1 MSTATLDRPRTT
13 DGAEP
18 ASNYRFTA
26 PAWPGT
32 ARVAREF
39 VAAAL
44 VASGYDALIE
54 NACLCVSD
62 VVSNVVRHAR
72 VTSLAVEVAVHH
84 DHVVVGVSDTDP
96 GRLPW
101 RREAAVDAE
110 GGRGLMLVQR
120 LSEASGVAWE
130 WDGLTLVG
138 KRVWFELRD
147 SSVG

>member
-1 MSTATLDRPRTT
+1 MATLDRPCITE
-13 DGAEP
+13 DAETP
-18 ASNYRFTA
+18 STYRFTA

-44 VASGYDALIE
+44 VANGHDALAE
-54 NACLCVSD
+54 NACVCVSD

-72 VTSLAVEVAVHH
+72 VTSLAVEVAVHR
-84 DHVVVGVSDTDP
+84 DHVIVGVSDTDP

-101 RREAAVDAE
+101 RRKVSADSE
-110 GGRGLMLVQR
+110 GGRGLMLVRR

-138 KRVWFELRD
+138 KRVWFELRG
-147 SSVG
+147 SAVG

>member
-1 MSTATLDRPRTT
+1 MRTATLDRPRTT
-13 DGAEP
+13 DDSDQP
-18 ASNYRFTA
+18 AATYRFTA
-26 PAWPGT
+26 PAWAGT

-44 VASGYDALIE
+44 VANGRDGLIE

-62 VVSNVVRHAR
+62 IVSNVVRHAR
-72 VTSLAVEVAVHH
+72 VTSLAVGVDVY
-84 DHVVVGVSDTDP
+84 DDRVVVGVSDTDP
-96 GRLPW
+96 SRLPW
-101 RREAAVDAE
+101 RRDAAADAE

-138 KRVWFELRD
+138 KRVWFELK
-147 SSVG
+147 G

>member
-1 MSTATLDRPRTT
+1 MATLDRPRPSE
-13 DGAEP
+13 DAEP
-18 ASNYRFTA
+18 ESVYRFTA

-44 VASGYDALIE
+44 VATGRDALAE
-54 NACLCVSD
+54 NACVCVSD

-96 GRLPW
+96 GRIPW
-101 RREAAVDAE
+101 RRKVAADSE

-120 LSEASGVAWE
+120 LSEAFGVAWE

-147 SSVG
+147 SAVG